1 VSAHPV
7 LDAAAVGRA
16 ARSLARRDPAL
27 RAVLRIYGVPPLWA
41 REPGFATLVHLI
53 LEQQVSLSSALA
65 AFNNLKRACRGVVTP
80 RRLMRFD
87 DAELKAIGFSRQK
100 AGYARELA
108 QAVLERRFDPFAL
121 DQLSD
126 DEVRKELVALKG
138 IGPWTADVYLLM
150 VLLRPDA
157 WPHGDVALAAAA
169 QEVYGLAQ
177 RPTFEALNA
186 QAEAWRPHRA
196 TAARLLWH
204 HYLSVRGRAG

>member
-1 VSAHPV
+1 VNTHPV
-7 LDAAAVGRA
+7 LDEAAVAHA
-16 ARSLARRDPAL
+16 ARRLARRDPAL

-53 LEQQVSLSSALA
+53 LEQQVSLASALA

-108 QAVLERRFDPFAL
+108 QAVLERRFDPNAL

-126 DEVRKELVALKG
+126 DEVRKTLTALKG
-138 IGPWTADVYLLM
+138 IGPWTAEVYLLM

-169 QEVYGLAQ
+169 QEVYGLAR
-177 RPTFEALNA
+177 RPTFEELNA
-186 QAEAWRPHRA
+186 RADAWRPHRA